1 MANEAMQIHK
11 MATETNQEADYLEA
25 ENFKLET
32 ELKKLERDIKG
43 MRSAINTNFLLPRR
57 SPTVTRISPALSGS
71 LPPGRRSF
79 DFMQNFQGG
88 SRHTPRCGSSDTFTN
103 LEIRIYEFFYQIF
116 MKISFSTD
124 KLSKNTSFEPI
135 RILFSF
141 SIAQTE
147 KKS

>member
-1 MANEAMQIHK
+1 MANEAMEIHK

-32 ELKKLERDIKG
+32 EVKKLERDIKG
-43 MRSAINTNFLLPRR
+43 MRSAINTNFVLPRR

-103 LEIRIYEFFYQIF
+103 SKSTNFFNKYLLRFLFQLTNGV
-116 MKISFSTD
+116 KIPV
-124 KLSKNTSFEPI
+124 LN
-135 RILFSF
+135 
-141 SIAQTE
+141 Q
-147 KKS
+147 